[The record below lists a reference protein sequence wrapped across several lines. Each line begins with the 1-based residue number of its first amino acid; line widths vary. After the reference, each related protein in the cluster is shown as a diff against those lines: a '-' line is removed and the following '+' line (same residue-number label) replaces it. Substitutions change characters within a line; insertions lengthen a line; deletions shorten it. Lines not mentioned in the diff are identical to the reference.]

1 MRSAVS
7 VQTQHEYVCTVP
19 SSVAWSAAAFT
30 KLFLCERHS
39 MMSTTMRVP
48 NIASS
53 RLASHWNSLEKEK
66 KRGRVGGR
74 EGKAGEKGEGREGR
88 RAQQGERRKEGGREY
103 RGR

>member
-66 KRGRVGGR
+66 RR
-74 EGKAGEKGEGREGR
+74 EGWEEGRERHGKR
-88 RAQQGERRKEGGREY
+88 ERGGKESTAG
-103 RGR
+103 

>member
-1 MRSAVS
+1 
-7 VQTQHEYVCTVP
+7 
-19 SSVAWSAAAFT
+19 
-30 KLFLCERHS
+30 

-74 EGKAGEKGEGREGR
+74 EGKAGGKGEEREGR
-88 RAQQGERRKEGGREY
+88 RAQQGERRKEGGREGVQGEVRLGSRY
-103 RGR
+103 RAVHCSAV